1 MSNALL
7 PRSLPNEVV
16 KKILRFLHRDLAR
29 QSKVLPLG
37 FALVAKSWFPIWA
50 SLRWKVTDIGQLF
63 NAITVGGKFFKR
75 RRPTEAQWIRFE
87 TIYARWVEEI
97 RIEPGWRFLNPLGLR
112 RLFNLLIRRYP
123 ASADRTKSNTIGKR
137 ILPNLRSI
145 NINYLTAVETSDMVG
160 YLARIVYMVSHAGV
174 GSFNVRD
181 NERVLR
187 KAGIA
192 ICCVY
197 QGHTTFQLGKKE
209 HVVVS
214 LREFEVR
221 GPERFRE
228 WLEILGAAFSRTSA
242 GYLLMPTTGG
252 VLQKLRRDGCKSSW
266 VQTTYAIDRRVT
278 SSSWPPCLPA
288 LIHPYHLL
296 RSIDLKVEAHVVLEL
311 FKVVR
316 SKFKGALGLPHLK
329 KIRLELTPDRT
340 TNLRADQTLRCL
352 FEAIAGIAPL
362 TLEEVRVCVH
372 PSPPEVPFMTP
383 ENLVAHD
390 RAIGYEMLDPL
401 RACPRLQTLDIRDI
415 YPVMIDNEELVT
427 LTRSWPGLV
436 NLYLGFSTRRAVL
449 DWGTQGLEWSGQAI
463 DLGALEGVCEVC
475 KRLKR
480 VAIMMGEQAQD
491 QPEKV
496 SGGLKERMNLLR
508 VPVDGTGFSC
518 FVGYPKEVAEGVALT
533 WVQV

>member
-1 MSNALL
+1 MSHALL

-16 KKILRFLHRDLAR
+16 KNILRFLHQDLAR

-97 RIEPGWRFLNPLGLR
+97 RIEPGWRFLNSRGLR

-123 ASADRTKSNTIGKR
+123 SSADRTNTIGKR

-145 NINYLTAVETSDMVG
+145 NINYLTAVEMSDMGG

-174 GSFNVRD
+174 GRFNIRD
-181 NERVLR
+181 NESVLR
-187 KAGIA
+187 KMGIA

-197 QGHTTFQLGKKE
+197 QGYTSFQLGKKE

-214 LREFEVR
+214 LRDFEVR

-228 WLEILGAAFSRTSA
+228 WLQILGAAFLRTSA
-242 GYLLMPTTGG
+242 EFLLLPTTGG
-252 VLQKLRRDGCKSSW
+252 VLQKLRRDGCKSPR
-266 VQTTYAIDRRVT
+266 VQTTYAIDRRAT

-288 LIHPYHLL
+288 LMHPYHLL
-296 RSIDLKVEAHVVLEL
+296 RSIDLKVEAHAVLEL

-316 SKFKGALGLPHLK
+316 SKFKGALGLPYLK

-390 RAIGYEMLDPL
+390 RAIEYEMLDPL
-401 RACPRLQTLDIRDI
+401 RGCPRLQTLDIRDI
-415 YPVMIDNEELVT
+415 YPMMISNEELVT
-427 LTRSWPGLV
+427 LARSWPGLV

-449 DWGTQGLEWSGQAI
+449 DWGAQGLEWSGQAI

-480 VAIMMGEQAQD
+480 VAIMMGEQN
-491 QPEKV
+491 QPEMKKV
-496 SGGLKERMNLLR
+496 FGGLKERMSMLR

-518 FVGYPKEVAEGVALT
+518 FVGYPKEVAEEVALT
-533 WVQV
+533 WIQV

>member
-1 MSNALL
+1 MSHALL

-16 KKILRFLHRDLAR
+16 KNILCFLHQDLAR
-29 QSKVLPLG
+29 QLKVLPLG

-97 RIEPGWRFLNPLGLR
+97 RIEPGWRFLSPLGLQ
-112 RLFNLLIRRYP
+112 RLFNLLIR
-123 ASADRTKSNTIGKR
+123 
-137 ILPNLRSI
+137 
-145 NINYLTAVETSDMVG
+145 
-160 YLARIVYMVSHAGV
+160 
-174 GSFNVRD
+174 
-181 NERVLR
+181 
-187 KAGIA
+187 
-192 ICCVY
+192 
-197 QGHTTFQLGKKE
+197 QLGKKE
-209 HVVVS
+209 HVVVP

-228 WLEILGAAFSRTSA
+228 WLDILGAAFSRTSA

-266 VQTTYAIDRRVT
+266 VQTAYAIDQRAT
-278 SSSWPPCLPA
+278 SS
-288 LIHPYHLL
+288 
-296 RSIDLKVEAHVVLEL
+296 SIDLKVEAHVVLEL

-316 SKFKGALGLPHLK
+316 SKFKGTLGLPYLK
-329 KIRLELTPDRT
+329 KITLELTPDHT
-340 TNLRADQTLRCL
+340 TNFRADRTLCCL

-383 ENLVAHD
+383 ENLLAQDH
-390 RAIGYEMLDPL
+390 AIGYEMLDPL

-449 DWGTQGLEWSGQAI
+449 DWGTQGLEWLGQAI
-463 DLGALEGVCEVC
+463 NLGALEGVCEVC

-480 VAIMMGEQAQD
+480 VAIMMGEQD
-491 QPEKV
+491 DPEKV
-496 SGGLKERMNLLR
+496 SGRLKERMNLLR

-533 WVQV
+533 WMQV